1 MDVDQS
7 NKAEAKRGAEPVRKR
22 NAPKKSDKV
31 IKQAGQIDPERLIRA
46 VRYLQEHSKR

>member
-1 MDVDQS
+1 MEINQS
-7 NKAEAKRGAEPVRKR
+7 NKAEAKRGAKPSPTR

-31 IKQAGQIDPERLIRA
+31 VKQAGQIDPERLIRA